1 MVAELAAGEESVKA
15 HEGVD
20 GLDGVPVVGYLVIDY
35 TPGVGDDETFALVA
49 AMAGFNGYVRVEDYE
64 FAVGADAFDV
74 VRVFGESAGKVADEI
89 DKRAQAIGDAA
100 VVLHI
105 GAAVKV
111 CSDVGK
117 VVVVH

>member
-1 MVAELAAGEESVKA
+1 MVAELATGEKSVEA

-20 GLDGVPVVGYLVIDY
+20 GLDGVPVVGDFAVYY
-35 TPGVGDDETFALVA
+35 APSVGDDQTFALVA
-49 AMAGFNGYVRVEDYE
+49 AMAGFDGYVRVEDYE

-74 VRVFGESAGKVADEI
+74 VRVFGESAGKVADEV